1 MVDMVKFQLERVVT
15 ARNGVT
21 GPAAPEIHPG
31 PRPALFGGPS
41 MQLGSLSFL
50 FLKSLGSLSA
60 WGGRWTVF
68 FFLKKSWTADSGRVI
83 QSEVGTGAHADT
95 HMTL

>member
-1 MVDMVKFQLERVVT
+1 MVDMVKFQLERVVA

-60 WGGRWTVF
+60 WGGR
-68 FFLKKSWTADSGRVI
+68 LDGGRVI
-83 QSEVGTGAHADT
+83 QSEVATGAHADT